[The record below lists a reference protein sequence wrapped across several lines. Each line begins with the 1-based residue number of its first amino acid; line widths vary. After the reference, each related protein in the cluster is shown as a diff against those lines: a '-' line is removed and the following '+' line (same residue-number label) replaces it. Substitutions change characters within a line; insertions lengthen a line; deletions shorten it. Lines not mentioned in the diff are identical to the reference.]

1 MCTVFGLL
9 LLGGVVLI
17 VTDLTFSLFI
27 CSDSYH
33 CSCIFDYITEKLCL
47 IGVYMC
53 FLSECGLGL
62 IDIYSFIHC
71 DFLLYLISMSAV
83 LYSSMPLIIMLKSQ
97 MLLWPVLICW
107 CSVSSFPR
115 AGLILVL
122 SLLQATHTGMRSYIY
137 KQSSVIGS
145 QAEHTGMRTYY
156 FSADT
161 QEDMN
166 GWVRAMNQAAL
177 MQTHTVKRS
186 VSHKTLPKHFLKA
199 RKISKHH

>member
-1 MCTVFGLL
+1 MCVSYHSVAFFWSSFPPWFGC
-9 LLGGVVLI
+9 VVL
-17 VTDLTFSLFI
+17 FSF
-27 CSDSYH
+27 
-33 CSCIFDYITEKLCL
+33 T
-47 IGVYMC
+47 
-53 FLSECGLGL
+53 
-62 IDIYSFIHC
+62 
-71 DFLLYLISMSAV
+71 
-83 LYSSMPLIIMLKSQ
+83 PLVILLKSQ
-97 MLLWPVLICW
+97 MLLWPTLICW
-107 CSVSSFPR
+107 CSVSALPR

-186 VSHKTLPKHFLKA
+186 VSHKTFSYSVFWSFWPGWLSLKQDECTSEELTLENISLTFDIKHKTHNV
-199 RKISKHH
+199 IW